1 MKEREAVCLSELT
14 GSPRTPC
21 FLGKQ
26 FLALSPTNC
35 LNSFFFSWK
44 VFPTSLIAFTAFFS
58 TNLINLL
65 CDHGLGKPPLPTGLN
80 ELFPSLYEGY
90 VNRGAWC
97 EKGLGKG
104 GLVLET
110 SHLT

>member
-65 CDHGLGKPPLPTGLN
+65 CDHGLGKPTL
-80 ELFPSLYEGY
+80 LFKLSFPFCQVRVGSNLSE
-90 VNRGAWC
+90 V
-97 EKGLGKG
+97 
-104 GLVLET
+104 
-110 SHLT
+110 